1 MNRQISNGNRSK
13 KPVLLWVVLGI
24 AAALTAGLMVFLGI
38 QLFFPGGA
46 EKPAEKDRYPYS
58 EEEELEYFRGFDA
71 TVLAASVCGVYPDA
85 DGATLALGS
94 DECFLRM
101 DISTQEE
108 TVPIHFSLRSTDMA
122 FTGEFPGYD
131 LASIYTSFLLENIQA
146 GEAMSARYA
155 NHLETVGGDVT
166 AVYFRDYD
174 SDGLDESIL
183 LVTGFV
189 DNWLENAAGNDV
201 QRTAREALLGQRI
214 CVYLDPDSRGNLV
227 IHSAALPDS
236 LGNVTEAVW
245 DNGMIH
251 LLDAEGTLWRFL
263 AGECE
268 LSMADFAQDDTAMSR
283 LCARFAD
290 LMADRGYTDIRL
302 RLADVSTAPGKEL
315 LCCYSDGRNYYA
327 AVYAVRTGC
336 LYPLYCKAGTDGS
349 VYLVEYNGGFYL
361 LDYAQDLSD
370 DYAQSYSYTLFR
382 FDEGYNMRVED
393 SNSLRVEANQGGG
406 SAGSSF
412 FSRLNGYLNAG
423 SVCYDPYG
431 LMGYTVMQEHDGIVG
446 GEQVL
451 YLNITNC
458 STNKVGVITLQD
470 DDSWLNFR
478 SGPSTAYDRVLI
490 NTYDPESYVKQVQGS
505 LVTVIM
511 PYNTGDRDNP
521 IWAQIRINYQNR
533 TLEGYS
539 SQRFIRIDGIRHI
552 AVGERFAITVQTNDT
567 GVRWYCSDTAVAS
580 IDESGSL
587 TGIKPGL
594 VLVTVISDS
603 GLEDSCLIMID

>member
-1 MNRQISNGNRSK
+1 MNRQISNGKSSQ
-13 KPVLLWVVLGI
+13 KPVLLWVLLGI
-24 AAALTAGLMVFLGI
+24 SAALTVGLMVFLGLRLI
-38 QLFFPGGA
+38 FNVGA
-46 EKPAEKDRYPYS
+46 GKAAENTRYPYS
-58 EEEELEYFRGFDA
+58 DEEESEYFRGFDA
-71 TVLAASVCGVYPDA
+71 TVLAASVCGAYPEA
-85 DGATLALGS
+85 DGATLALGA

-101 DISTQEE
+101 DIRDGEL
-108 TVPIHFSLRSTDMA
+108 TVPLHFSLRSTDMA
-122 FTGEFPGYD
+122 FTGEFPGYNR
-131 LASIYTSFLLENIQA
+131 ASLYTSFVLENIQA
-146 GEAMSARYA
+146 AETLSARYV
-155 NHLETVGGDVT
+155 NHLEEMGGDVT

-174 SDGLDESIL
+174 CDGLDESII
-183 LVTGFV
+183 LVADFL
-189 DNWLENAAGNDV
+189 DQWLEDAGGNDA
-201 QRTAREALLGQRI
+201 QRTASEPLMEKRV
-214 CVYLDPDSRGNLV
+214 CVYLDPGSGDDLV

-251 LLDAEGTLWRFL
+251 LLSGDELYRFI
-263 AGECE
+263 ASECE
-268 LSMADFAQDDTAMSR
+268 LSVADFDRDSAAMRR

-290 LMADRGYTDIRL
+290 LMADQGYTDIRL
-302 RLADVSTAPGKEL
+302 RLADVSTAPGDEL

-327 AVYAVRTGC
+327 AVYAVRNGC
-336 LYPLYCKAGTDGS
+336 LYQLYRKAGTDGS
-349 VYLVEYNGGFYL
+349 VYLIEYNGGEYL

-370 DYAQSYSYTLFR
+370 DYAQSYSYKLFR
-382 FDEGYNMRVED
+382 FDDGYSLRVEESD
-393 SNSLRVEANQGGG
+393 SLRVEANQGGG

-431 LMGYTVMQEHDGIVG
+431 LMGYTVMQEHGDMVTG
-446 GEQVL
+446 GEQAL

-539 SQRFIRIDGIRHI
+539 SQRFIRIDGIRHV
-552 AVGERFAITVQTNDT
+552 AVGERFQITAQTNDT
-567 GVRWYCSDTAVAS
+567 GLRWYCSDTAVAS
-580 IDESGSL
+580 IGNDGTL

-603 GLEDSCLIMID
+603 GLEDSCLVMID